1 MQRFRIGFYP
11 TMKSRFFFV
20 VAGLLLVT
28 ACGSTQ
34 ETVRCPDVRVPSE
47 TGNLTRFGPG
57 DGRDITDVVM
67 EAQFEEV
74 RGECSVSDDEV
85 EVAALVKITA
95 RQGPASS
102 VQQGDFGFFVAV
114 TDRKRNILSRRSVQ
128 GRVDFSGNRSR
139 VTFFERLKID
149 IPKTEEQAGDAFLI
163 FVGFELTRDE
173 VEFNRAQ
180 GS

>member
-1 MQRFRIGFYP
+1 MKMRIFIA
-11 TMKSRFFFV
+11 
-20 VAGLLLVT
+20 VAGLLLVA
-28 ACGSTQ
+28 ACSSNTQ
-34 ETVRCPDVRVPSE
+34 VVRCPDVRVPSE

-74 RGECSVSDDEV
+74 RGECSVDDDEV

-95 RQGPASS
+95 RQGPAST
-102 VQQGDFGFFVAV
+102 VQQGTFSFFVAV

-128 GRVDFSGNRSR
+128 GAVDFSGNRSR

-149 IPKTEEQAGDAFLI
+149 IPKTEEQTGDQFLI
-163 FVGFELTRDE
+163 FMGFELTRQE